1 MGDVLHCTAFYHA
14 LHCRF
19 LCYTDL
25 YFTALYTDPEPLCYA
40 ELSDNRIK
48 AIMDASEYNCREP
61 YVNSKVFQVRWVL
74 YTN

>member
-1 MGDVLHCTAFYHA
+1 MCLVCLPA
-14 LHCRF
+14 
-19 LCYTDL
+19 
-25 YFTALYTDPEPLCYA
+25 PEPLCYA

-61 YVNSKVFQVRWVL
+61 YVNSKELQIRWVL